1 MQVRCTTA
9 WWHNR
14 KLIPAGAVIDV
25 PKGTPVPQGFFV
37 DGVEIPR
44 KKKGGPSSKDMEIE
58 ALKVGNEKLNKRV
71 LELEAELVK
80 ANAPKVGRPPFQR
93 HDKEK

>member
-58 ALKVGNEKLNKRV
+58 TLNKRV

>member
-25 PKGTPVPQGFFV
+25 PKVTPVPQGFFV
-37 DGVEIPR
+37 VGVEIPR
-44 KKKGGPSSKDMEIE
+44 
-58 ALKVGNEKLNKRV
+58 
-71 LELEAELVK
+71 
-80 ANAPKVGRPPFQR
+80 
-93 HDKEK
+93 